1 MFVIMDEMNRRHAI
15 KVIAALVGATCLPSC
30 CLLTGRSSNCANY
43 KFDHITNPV
52 IDMHAHFFNAT
63 DLLIVDY
70 IMGPALNDF
79 IGDKFKAVRELL
91 ERIANAIVE
100 LLKVF
105 HPNISAKNELNWLES
120 DKACSPSSEYDNI
133 STEFH
138 TYITAEDSNRSL
150 RLSAANSDL
159 NTLRFEEVLNSA
171 AEELDAVT
179 PKNNQLTNAV
189 LPKIEFGK
197 DTLKQA
203 VEMEIPQKSLYGIEA
218 VPGCPRDSNAVF
230 RILAFVARAL
240 AKRSTNVQAY
250 YDTYSQYPID
260 GYGVRHVMN
269 ISCDFDFFLDCETGM
284 RSPLAEQIAVHEK
297 IYEHT
302 NGYAIPVLGVNPWKM
317 SHDNTYVA
325 LIENTLAKGI
335 YKGVKLYPSIG
346 YTATGEFPDKLLS
359 RTCNGRGINKDD
371 MRNGM
376 ETLISIVAEHKA
388 YITSHTTFSKGAEPG
403 YEEFS
408 SSKYWIEHL
417 RKRPDL
423 RVNFGHMGDPSS
435 KGNSEWRDGFMTLMR
450 ERDNVYGDF
459 GYHGYDNY
467 DVLKKDLVSFKRA
480 YGEGIFKKITYGS
493 DWYMISKDKGS
504 NAYLCSASRN
514 FEKAVSE
521 GVIKDEHLKN
531 MFYNNAALFLNL

>member
-1 MFVIMDEMNRRHAI
+1 MDEMNRRHTL
-15 KVIAALVGATCLPSC
+15 KVIAALVGAACLPSC

-63 DLLIVDY
+63 DLLVVDY

-91 ERIANAIVE
+91 ERIAKAIVE

-105 HPNISAKNELNWLES
+105 HSNISARNELNWLES
-120 DKACSPSSEYDNI
+120 DKACRPSAEYDNI
-133 STEFH
+133 SAEFH

-159 NTLRFEEVLNSA
+159 NSLRFEEVLNRA
-171 AEELDAVT
+171 AEELDTVT
-179 PKNNQLTNAV
+179 QKNNQLMSPV
-189 LPKIEFGK
+189 RPHIEFRP
-197 DTLKQA
+197 DTLKMA
-203 VEMEIPQKSLYGIEA
+203 VYLDRPSQNMQEFKAEA
-218 VPGCPRDSNAVF
+218 GCPGDSNAVF
-230 RILAFVARAL
+230 RMLAFVAKAL

-250 YDTYSQYPID
+250 YDTYSQNPID

-269 ISCDFDFFLDCETGM
+269 ISCDFDFFLGCETGM
-284 RSPLAEQIAVHEK
+284 RSSLAEQIAVNEK

-302 NGYAIPVLGVNPWKM
+302 NGYVIPVLGVNPWKM
-317 SHDNTYVA
+317 SNDNTYVA
-325 LIENTLAKGI
+325 LVENTLAKGI

-346 YTATGEFPDKLLS
+346 YSAAGEFPNKLHN
-359 RTCNGRGINKDD
+359 RTCNGRGISEAGMKK
-371 MRNGM
+371 GM

-388 YITSHTTFSKGAEPG
+388 YITSHTTYSKGAEPG

-417 RKRPDL
+417 RRRPDL
-423 RVNFGHMGDPSS
+423 RVNFGHMGDPGS
-435 KGNSEWRDGFMTLMR
+435 KGDSKWREGFMFLMR
-450 ERDNVYGDF
+450 DYENVYGDF
-459 GYHGYDNY
+459 GYHDYDNY
-467 DVLKKDLVSFKRA
+467 DVLKHDLTSFQDN
-480 YGEGIFKKITYGS
+480 YGVNILKKITYGS